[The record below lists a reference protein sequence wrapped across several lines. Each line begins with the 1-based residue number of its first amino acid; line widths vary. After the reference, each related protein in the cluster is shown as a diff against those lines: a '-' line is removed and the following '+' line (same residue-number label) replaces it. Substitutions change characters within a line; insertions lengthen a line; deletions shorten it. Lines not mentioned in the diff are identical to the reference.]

1 MKRIQ
6 GALVPPCIFF
16 HSHLLPFFHFL
27 LTFAPKKSII
37 KWPICVFFDEPFY
50 RAERRYITVSA
61 ATRSR
66 DLNMTEGPVLGKM
79 IRFTLPVMASG
90 VLQLLFNAADVAV
103 VGKYASPTAMA
114 AVGSCGALINLIV
127 QLFIGLAVGAG
138 VIAAQDL
145 GAKRYDDVTKLI
157 STSLTSSLIGGVA
170 VMIFGICLA
179 EPLLVLMNTPE
190 DVLAEAVPYMR
201 AYFCGMPGCLVYN
214 YLAAILRSSG
224 NTKWPLGF
232 LTVAGV
238 VNVGLNLIMVLG
250 FGMGAIGVGIATAAS
265 QYVAAGLTVLYML
278 CSKDCCRITGFA
290 VSGKKLLRMVTIGL
304 PAGLQGCM
312 FSLSNVIIQSAINA
326 YPTIT
331 IAGNTA
337 AGNLE
342 GFAYTAM
349 NAVYQASLTFIG
361 QNVGAGKY
369 ERIKKIAFQCVAMV
383 FVVGMIIGLILVT
396 CGQWLLLIYAS
407 GENSAL
413 LVEAG
418 MVRLR
423 VIAAAYFLC
432 GLMEVGCGILRGMGK
447 AIQPMIVSLLGSCV
461 FRIVWV
467 WTVCPLFPG
476 QIMSLYI
483 SYPISWLVTGGV
495 HYLFCLYFY
504 RKLTRKGKS
513 PATQAA

>member
-1 MKRIQ
+1 
-6 GALVPPCIFF
+6 
-16 HSHLLPFFHFL
+16 
-27 LTFAPKKSII
+27 
-37 KWPICVFFDEPFY
+37 
-50 RAERRYITVSA
+50 
-61 ATRSR
+61 
-66 DLNMTEGPVLGKM
+66 MTEGPILGKM

-103 VGKYASPTAMA
+103 VGKFAGEASMA

-127 QLFIGLAVGAG
+127 NLFIGLSVGAG
-138 VIAAQDL
+138 VIAAQEL
-145 GAKRYDDVTKLI
+145 GARRYDDVTKLV
-157 STSLTSSLIGGVA
+157 STSLTASLIGGVI
-170 VMIFGICLA
+170 VMFFGIFLA
-179 EPLLVLMNTPE
+179 EPLLILMDTPD
-190 DVLAEAVPYMR
+190 DVLVQAVPYMR

-224 NTKWPLGF
+224 DTKRPLYF
-232 LTVAGV
+232 LTAAGV
-238 VNVGLNLIMVLG
+238 VNVVLNLITVLG

-265 QYVAAGLTVLYML
+265 QYVAAGLTVIYML
-278 CSKDCCRITGFA
+278 KTKSCCRITGFS
-290 VSGKKLLRMVTIGL
+290 VSGSKLLRMVTIGL

-312 FSLSNVIIQSAINA
+312 FSLSNVIIQSAVNA
-326 YPTIT
+326 YPTVT

-383 FVVGMIIGLILVT
+383 LVIGLTIGAILFLL
-396 CGQWLLLIYAS
+396 GDKLLLLYAS
-407 GENSAL
+407 GENL
-413 LVEAG
+413 DLIVQAG
-418 MVRLR
+418 MNRLS
-423 VIAAAYFLC
+423 VIAVCYFLC

-476 QIMSLYI
+476 DIMSLYV
-483 SYPISWLVTGGV
+483 SYPISWIVTGGV
-495 HYLFCLYFY
+495 HYLFCFYFY
-504 RKLTRKGKS
+504 RRLMKRKR
-513 PATQAA
+513 AREAEQAEVAVQ